1 MKENQTTQGV
11 TSLHNCVRQ
20 SWLNGVLYK
29 QLTPNLE
36 LNLYLQREQ
45 CYLKTCDFFHLTEH
59 FITLVGKAGMG
70 KTLLL
75 TQLVEQTTSLLPLL
89 LDLTP
94 WSLQA
99 NEALTDWIIT
109 QTKRFYAIPPRQV
122 DQILARE
129 SLLLLLDNF
138 DAISKAEQTA
148 GAKALTQLHHQYP
161 HWTIVVAT
169 RPPLCTAL
177 PTTDMIVIQP
187 LADSQVTNYLAN
199 FSSSN
204 HLSQI
209 VETNPQLQTLSRIP
223 FYLSRLSL
231 TDPDVTAQLQTFQ
244 MREHLLSAY
253 IERQLRLTSL
263 QPYSSQQLC
272 TGLGW
277 LARKLDEHQQTV
289 LFIDDM
295 RQGSDQDWLDGR
307 FHDQFYLLCVWL
319 IGGVMTTPII
329 GLSSGVLGGLL
340 VGWFRTPLGS
350 LLLRQLHRPFGGA
363 IALWFRRPVEQM
375 AISQIRPP
383 LIWLS
388 RRFAVPLLRQPLWKS
403 LLHYG
408 PRMII
413 GTVFKKSP
421 YWLRTFATMGVVRT
435 ITARSRTIHPNQGIW
450 QATRTMVGWGLG
462 GAMIATI
469 VFTPLGVSVWYAKL
483 AGLLFG
489 LFAGGITCIEHFL
502 LRVFLTLSKQT
513 PWNYSKFLDKAVSCG
528 FLYRV
533 GRGYSFVH
541 RDLQAYF
548 QRQCS
553 H

>member
-1 MKENQTTQGV
+1 MKEHQATQSV
-11 TSLHNCVRQ
+11 TSLRTRVREA
-20 SWLNGVLYK
+20 WVNNVLHQ

-36 LNLYLQREQ
+36 LNLSSQRKPGFINP
-45 CYLKTCDFFHLTEH
+45 CHLLNSTDP
-59 FITLVGKAGMG
+59 FIALVGKAGMG

-75 TQLVEQTTSLLPLL
+75 TQLIEHTASLLPLL

-94 WSLQA
+94 WSPQE
-99 NEALTDWIIT
+99 NETLSDWIVS
-109 QTKRFYAIPPRQV
+109 QSQRFYAIPPRQMG
-122 DQILARE
+122 QILATE

-138 DAISKAEQTA
+138 DAIPASDQTA
-148 GAKALTQLHHQYP
+148 CATALTDLHHQYP
-161 HWTIVVAT
+161 DWKIVVAT
-169 RPPLCTAL
+169 RPPVCPNL
-177 PTTDMIVIQP
+177 PATETILIQP
-187 LADSQVTNYLAN
+187 LSKEQVANYLDN
-199 FSSSN
+199 VSHSN
-204 HLSQI
+204 NLSQTLK
-209 VETNPQLQTLSRIP
+209 TNPQLQTLSRIP
-223 FYLSRLSL
+223 FYLSLLSFTSRDL
-231 TDPDVTAQLQTFQ
+231 TSQFLNSRR
-244 MREHLLSAY
+244 REHLLNCY
-253 IERQLRLTSL
+253 VERQLELTSL
-263 QPYSSQQLC
+263 QPYSSHQLC

-289 LFIDDM
+289 LLIDCM
-295 RQGSDQDWLDGR
+295 RQGSEQDWLDGR

-329 GLSSGVLGGLL
+329 GLSSGLLGGLL

-363 IALWFRRPVEQM
+363 VALWFRRPIEQM
-375 AISQIRPP
+375 AISQLRPP

-388 RRFAVPLLRQPLWKS
+388 RRLAVPLLRQPLWKS

-421 YWLRTFATMGVVRT
+421 YWLRTLATMGLVT
-435 ITARSRTIHPNQGIW
+435 TLSARSRAVHPNQGIW

-462 GAMIATI
+462 GAIIATL
-469 VFTPLGVSVWYAKL
+469 VFTPLGVSLWYAKL

-489 LFAGGITCIEHFL
+489 LFAGGMTCIEHFL

-513 PWNYSKFLDKAVSCG
+513 PWNYSRFLDKAVSCG

-541 RDLQAYF
+541 RDLQTYF
-548 QRQCS
+548 QRQF
-553 H
+553 

>member
-11 TSLHNCVRQ
+11 TSLRNGVRQ
-20 SWLNGVLYK
+20 SWVNGVLY
-29 QLTPNLE
+29 QQITPNLE
-36 LNLYLQREQ
+36 LNLYSQREQ
-45 CYLKTCDFFHLTEH
+45 HFINPCYFLDSTDH
-59 FITLVGKAGMG
+59 FITLVGESGRG

-75 TQLVEQTTSLLPLL
+75 AQLVEHTTSLVPLL

-94 WSLQA
+94 WLPQA
-99 NEALTDWIIT
+99 NETFTDWIVT
-109 QTKRFYAIPPRQV
+109 QTQRFYTIPPRPMEK
-122 DQILARE
+122 ILATE
-129 SLLLLLDNF
+129 PLLLLLDNF
-138 DAISKAEQTA
+138 DAIPVAHQIACATA
-148 GAKALTQLHHQYP
+148 LIDLHHQYP
-161 HWTIVVAT
+161 DWKIVVAT
-169 RPPLCTAL
+169 RPPLCTTL
-177 PTTDMIVIQP
+177 TTKETIFIEP
-187 LADSQVTNYLAN
+187 LSKEQVA
-199 FSSSN
+199 N
-204 HLSQI
+204 HLDNVSDRNHLPEI
-209 VETNPQLQTLSRIP
+209 CETYPQLQTLTRIP
-223 FYLSRLSL
+223 FYLSLLSL
-231 TDPDVTAQLQTFQ
+231 TSSDLTPQLQTSPR
-244 MREHLLSAY
+244 REQLLHRY
-253 IERQLRLTSL
+253 VERQLQLTHL
-263 QPYSSQQLC
+263 QPYSSQQLG

-289 LFIDDM
+289 LFIDYM
-295 RQGSDQDWLDGR
+295 RQGSEQDWLDGR

-319 IGGVMTTPII
+319 IGGLMTTPII

-375 AISQIRPP
+375 AVSQLRPP

-413 GTVFKKSP
+413 GNVFKKSP
-421 YWLRTFATMGVVRT
+421 YWLRTLAAMGLVRNL
-435 ITARSRTIHPNQGIW
+435 TARSRTVHPNQGIW
-450 QATRTMVGWGLG
+450 QATRTMLGWGLG
-462 GAMIATI
+462 GAIMAMVI
-469 VFTPLGVSVWYAKL
+469 FTPLGVSFWYAKL

-513 PWNYSKFLDKAVSCG
+513 PWDYSKFLDKAVSCG

-548 QRQCS
+548 QRQF
-553 H
+553 